1 MAMYKLSHNVC
12 RKSPHQPCSS
22 FTSARCSRCAGRG
35 CSCARCSQGS
45 RGGRDLPARC
55 AGANIFISDWARS
68 VSVRLS
74 FKDYATFRK
83 RAAEESRVESDSSPV
98 EEQNFSPV
106 GEQTSRLVTTGW
118 QEEELLR
125 HCEAVQGRP
134 LEEREQGE
142 PGHVTGQQDPVN
154 YDHQLNRQEPQFHN
168 LGRGSS
174 PRPRMGVPMPDA
186 PLNITLPSFFQQADL
201 NWSSNL
207 VKPWPLLHPFAG
219 PSPPVAKLARIET
232 SRAPHNFSTPEN
244 LAGSYRGIHQP
255 FDFSLNNYKNL
266 PQPQPAPKIKPDQ
279 ASMGRP
285 DGVFENRLF
294 PEAEPR
300 KRPSVIQK
308 FGKVHLQ
315 YNEVS
320 PILAKVPPG
329 KKFDESGLGG
339 PDQPV
344 AAFVAKDEDPED
356 IRMINKYLHK
366 KFGKCFTTR

>member
-1 MAMYKLSHNVC
+1 M
-12 RKSPHQPCSS
+12 
-22 FTSARCSRCAGRG
+22 
-35 CSCARCSQGS
+35 
-45 RGGRDLPARC
+45 PARC
-55 AGANIFISDWARS
+55 AGDNIFISDWARS

-106 GEQTSRLVTTGW
+106 GEHNFSPVEEQNSRLVTTGW
-118 QEEELLR
+118 QEEEELLR
-125 HCEAVQGRP
+125 QGEAVQGRL

-154 YDHQLNRQEPQFHN
+154 YDHQLNRQEPQFHK

-174 PRPRMGVPMPDA
+174 PRPRLGVPMPDTA
-186 PLNITLPSFFQQADL
+186 PLNITQMPRFFQQADL
-201 NWSSNL
+201 KWSSNL

-244 LAGSYRGIHQP
+244 LARSYRGIHQP

-320 PILAKVPPG
+320 SILAKVPPG
-329 KKFDESGLGG
+329 KKFDETGLGG

>member
-1 MAMYKLSHNVC
+1 M
-12 RKSPHQPCSS
+12 
-22 FTSARCSRCAGRG
+22 
-35 CSCARCSQGS
+35 
-45 RGGRDLPARC
+45 
-55 AGANIFISDWARS
+55 
-68 VSVRLS
+68 RLS

-118 QEEELLR
+118 QEEEELLR

-329 KKFDESGLGG
+329 KKIDETGLGG
-339 PDQPV
+339 PDQHV